1 MRKKILLNGKFWI
14 VAAVA
19 VIITAIIF
27 LSKKIDKTV
36 LVIDHVTVEK
46 VEDIRPINDSLVV
59 PILYSDVKL
68 LNELDM
74 DSRKQKF
81 IDILIPT
88 VLIYHH
94 QLGLNKERVKILQ
107 ENARYSLKWTSE
119 DSLFIQTSFDRY
131 KTKNLNELIKRMNPP
146 PISIA
151 IAQAALESGWGSSRF
166 FKEANN
172 VFGIW
177 SFSEN
182 DNRITA
188 NESREG
194 KQIYLKKY
202 ENLLG
207 SVEDYHILLASSDTY
222 SDFRACIQR
231 DSNVYELIWYLRI
244 YSERRDQYVI
254 MLRNVIAAN
263 DLIKY
268 DVYKIDPDFYDYPSD
283 KKSIF

>member
-1 MRKKILLNGKFWI
+1 MRVNLLHNGKFWF
-14 VAAVA
+14 VVCLV
-19 VIITAIIF
+19 VIIGAIIF
-27 LSKKIDKTV
+27 LSKKIDKTI

-46 VEDIRPINDSLVV
+46 IEDIKPIKDSLVV
-59 PILYSDVKL
+59 PILYSDVTL

-74 DSRKQKF
+74 DTRKRKF

-94 QLGLNKERVKILQ
+94 QLSRNKEKVKILQ
-107 ENARYSLKWTSE
+107 EKARYSMKWTTD

-131 KTKNLNELIKRMNPP
+131 KTKNFNELIKRMNPP
-146 PISIA
+146 PISLA

-182 DNRITA
+182 DNRIIA

-202 ENLLG
+202 DNLLG

-222 SDFRACIQR
+222 RDFRDCIQR
-231 DSNVYELIWYLRI
+231 SNNVYELIWYLRI

-254 MLRNVIAAN
+254 MLRNVIVAN
-263 DLIKY
+263 DLTKY
-268 DVYKIDPDFYDYPSD
+268 DLYRIDPDFYDYPSD
-283 KKSIF
+283 KNSIF